1 MHAGNVSD
9 HASDRVVTVILQR
22 EYIFN
27 TKESW
32 HDDNVTG
39 DLCDGREL

>member
-9 HASDRVVTVILQR
+9 HASDRVVILQR
-22 EYIFN
+22 GYIFN

-32 HDDNVTG
+32 NDDNVTG